1 MSDETRGHSIKQRRE
16 ALGIFADREF
26 ERATSRVGVRVPRSS
41 IAKAEAGQASDLI
54 YSRLEMALDRL
65 EEETGQND
73 AEPESKHVTFR
84 ISGNFGVDVVV
95 DGPVENI
102 EELEESVAKLI
113 REMRPER

>member
-1 MSDETRGHSIKQRRE
+1 MSDETRGYSIRRRRE

-26 ERATSRVGVRVPRSS
+26 ERATDRVGFRVPRAS
-41 IAKAEAGQASDLI
+41 IAKAEAGVASDQI

-73 AEPESKHVTFR
+73 AEPESRHVTFR
-84 ISGNFGVDVVV
+84 ISGNFGVDVIV

-102 EELEESVAKLI
+102 AELEASVEKLI
-113 REMRPER
+113 GKLRPEG